1 MRKILLL
8 IITASILCGCSTAIK
23 IYPHDRIIVSHF
35 TDYREYAKEGFLI
48 SPDAYCGEY
57 DSLGE
62 ITINVTPKLA
72 KHKDKT
78 TGGFYFRHEIIS
90 HSELVAIAVKEAK
103 DRGADGIVDF
113 KVISPT
119 FSDYEIENGFA
130 ISNRAYLITG
140 FCIKRK

>member
-1 MRKILLL
+1 MRKTLLL
-8 IITASILCGCSTAIK
+8 IITATILCGCAVTIK
-23 IYPHDRIIVSHF
+23 PHDRIVISHF
-35 TDYREYAKEGFLI
+35 ADYSEYAKEGFLI
-48 SPDAYCGEY
+48 SPDAYSGEF

-72 KHKDKT
+72 EHKEESGLIT
-78 TGGFYFRHEIIS
+78 YRYEIIS

-113 KVISPT
+113 KVTSPT

-130 ISNRAYLITG
+130 VSNRAYLITG
-140 FCIKRK
+140 FCIKRR